1 MGRNPVTLFATWA
14 RVGALAGLALAQGLV
29 LTGSAHAESGSVQ
42 VLRGQ
47 LIVQAGDGQLN
58 RMTITEV
65 DDALVI
71 SDAAQLVAGEG
82 CKLVVRTQVSC
93 AAKGVGSLSVS
104 LADQDDTFRYSG
116 SLPTALFGGAGND
129 LLAGGAGKDTIQGG
143 AGDDTLNGGAGDDTL
158 TGGVGSDK
166 VTGGPD
172 DDLLYGDGASSTPAC
187 ASLPMPG
194 CKDELYGGDGADRL
208 YGGEW
213 GDGYWGGPGDDTLDD
228 PATSGGSFFN
238 GGPGNDLIDGSVP
251 NMRDAVDYSE
261 RATGVQVDLAGQKGG
276 EPGEVD
282 TILNVQDINGGSGA
296 DTLFGNLWN
305 NRITGN
311 AGIDTIDG
319 GGGVDLCLA
328 ETVTNCA

>member
-1 MGRNPVTLFATWA
+1 MSQFATWA
-14 RVGALAGLALAQGLV
+14 RVGALAGLALAPGLM
-29 LTGSAHAESGSVQ
+29 LTGTAHAESGSVQ

-58 RMTITEV
+58 RIVVSQV
-65 DDALVI
+65 DDTLVI
-71 SDAAQLVAGEG
+71 SDGVPMLAGEG
-82 CKLVVRTQVSC
+82 CKLVTKTQVSC
-93 AAKGVGSLSVS
+93 AARGVGSLRVS
-104 LADQDDTFRYSG
+104 LADQDDTFRYVG
-116 SLPTALFGGAGND
+116 SLPTTQFGGTGND
-129 LLAGGAGKDTIQGG
+129 TLTGGAASDTIQGG
-143 AGDDTLNGGAGDDTL
+143 DGDDTLNGGGGGDTL

-166 VTGGPD
+166 VSGGPD
-172 DDLLYGDGASSTPAC
+172 NDMLYGDGASSTPAC

-194 CKDELYGGDGADRL
+194 CRDELHGGEGADQL

-213 GDGYWGGPGDDTLDD
+213 GDAYWGGPGDDTLDD
-228 PATSGGSFFN
+228 PATSGGSFLN
-238 GGPGNDLIDGSVP
+238 GGTGNDLIDGSVP

-261 RATGVQVDLAGQKGG
+261 RVNGVQVDLAGHKGG

-282 TILNVQDINGGSGA
+282 LILNVQDINGGSGD
-296 DTLFGNLWN
+296 DTLHGNALN

-319 GGGVDLCLA
+319 GGGGDICVA

>member
-1 MGRNPVTLFATWA
+1 VTQFATWA
-14 RVGALAGLALAQGLV
+14 RAGVLAGLALAQGLV
-29 LTGSAHAESGSVQ
+29 LTGTAHAASGSVQ

-65 DDALVI
+65 DGTLVI
-71 SDAAQLVAGEG
+71 SDAVPMLAGDG
-82 CKLVVRTQVSC
+82 CKPVTKTQVSC
-93 AAKGVGSLSVS
+93 PVQGVFALSIS

-116 SLPTALFGGAGND
+116 SMPTDLAGGAGND
-129 LLAGGAGKDTIQGG
+129 LLTGGAASDTMQGG
-143 AGDDTLNGGAGDDTL
+143 TGDDTLNGGAGNDTL
-158 TGGVGSDK
+158 TGGIGSDK
-166 VTGGPD
+166 VSGGLD
-172 DDLLYGDGASSTPAC
+172 DDVLYGDGAGSTPGC

-194 CKDELYGGDGADRL
+194 CGDELYGGDGGDKL

-213 GDGYWGGPGDDTLDD
+213 GDAYWGGPGDDTLDD
-228 PATSGGSFFN
+228 PATGGGSFFN
-238 GGPGNDLIDGSVP
+238 GGKGNDLIDGSVP

-261 RATGVQVDLAGQKGG
+261 RTNGVQVDLVAQKGG

-282 TILNVQDINGGSGA
+282 TILNVQDINGGSGD
-296 DTLFGNLWN
+296 DTLYGNGWN

-319 GGGVDLCLA
+319 GGGADMCGG
-328 ETVTNCA
+328 EIVTNCA